1 MFQEPST
8 RAAAVPFCT
17 GYGSL
22 GNMLARPGHAGG
34 LRRRRPVSAGSHFG
48 GAARIFGTTEK
59 VLLPASQSPPKRG
72 QGERGG
78 GPAQA
83 RTTVCS
89 PGGPR
94 QAGVGRSGRSHPPSH
109 FIQTWHSRERD
120 RRELPPTP
128 PSLRGG
134 ISPTA
139 ASSLIPPSIRDSPSA
154 PSCFLQIKTPPT
166 SGLQRD
172 GSRQAPA
179 PDTLTV
185 QQQAPR
191 AVEGCFF
198 F

>member
-1 MFQEPST
+1 
-8 RAAAVPFCT
+8 
-17 GYGSL
+17 
-22 GNMLARPGHAGG
+22 MLVASGAGG
-34 LRRRRPVSAGSHFG
+34 RSLQGLISVEPLESSAPQRRCCSQPANPHQREVRKREVGDPRRLGQQC
-48 GAARIFGTTEK
+48 AA
-59 VLLPASQSPPKRG
+59 
-72 QGERGG
+72 
-78 GPAQA
+78 
-83 RTTVCS
+83 
-89 PGGPR
+89 PGGPGKR
-94 QAGVGRSGRSHPPSH
+94 GWAGLAEATRPPIS
-109 FIQTWHSRERD
+109 FRLGIPERGAG
-120 RRELPPTP
+120 ESCPPP
-128 PSLRGG
+128 PSLRRG

-172 GSRQAPA
+172 GSWQAPA